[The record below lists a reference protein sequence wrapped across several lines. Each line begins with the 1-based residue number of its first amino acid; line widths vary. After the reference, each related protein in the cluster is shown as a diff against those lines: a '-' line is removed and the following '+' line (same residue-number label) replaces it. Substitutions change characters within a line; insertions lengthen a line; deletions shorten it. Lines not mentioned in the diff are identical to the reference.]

1 MSLDIE
7 KVLKQKFEEEKE
19 KVSETKVKKI
29 LNNVFKKIEEEEKRK
44 SQSSLS
50 SFDFNFSIACLYSF
64 ISLGLLSR
72 TSNI

>member
-1 MSLDIE
+1 MSIDIE

-44 SQSSLS
+44 S
-50 SFDFNFSIACLYSF
+50 
-64 ISLGLLSR
+64 
-72 TSNI
+72 